1 MRILATG
8 EHTWPDSLDVMG
20 WTIEE
25 DGFGV
30 LFSRDIP
37 NLVSS
42 RLRPVVDRFLADQGL
57 RIDDLDGVVAHPG
70 GAKVIAAMT
79 AALELDGAALDVEAE
94 ILRRHGN
101 MSSVTVLFV
110 LDEKRRRGEAGLR
123 LLLALGPGFT
133 LGLALVES

>member
-37 NLVSS
+37 TLVAT
-42 RLRPVVDRFLADQGL
+42 RMRPVVERFLADQGV
-57 RIDDLDGVVAHPG
+57 RIGDLDGVVAHPG

-79 AALELDGAALDVEAE
+79 SALELPDGALDIEAE
-94 ILRRHGN
+94 VLRRHGN

-110 LDEKRRRGEAGLR
+110 LEEKRRRGEGGLR